1 MDTINKIIKL
11 LDEKNLNQKALTDF
25 LGIDKS
31 TFSAWKSG
39 KNQSYKK
46 YLYEISKFLD
56 VSVDY
61 LIGNSIEIDFL
72 PHEND
77 EYLIKC
83 PYCDYDYVHY
93 DGFADVNFSTAK
105 SSGIALKFFCE
116 AGHKFYVIVETYKGN
131 TYMVTTDGDYK
142 MQNNRDLIFESSLT
156 SLSDLWTKD
165 DFNRICNQYASL
177 DSYGKK
183 AVDDLLDNE
192 YERCQEEKKIKV
204 IQLPLSE
211 LKVSAGIGSWIED
224 NRYGTI
230 EVVDTPESRKA
241 DLVIE
246 INGNSMEPTYHNGDN
261 VLVRL
266 QPSIDIG
273 EIGVF
278 VKGSEGYIKELGKNC
293 LISRNKEYED
303 IIFNEY
309 SDIHCVG
316 KVIGV
321 AEVIR

>member
-11 LDEKNLNQKALTDF
+11 LDKKNLNQKALTDF

-93 DGFADVNFSTAK
+93 DGFTDVKFSTSK

-131 TYMVTTDGDYK
+131 TYMVTTDGDYNVQK
-142 MQNNRDLIFESSLT
+142 NRELIYESSLT
-156 SLSDLWTKD
+156 SLSDLWIKN
-165 DFNRICNQYASL
+165 DFNRICNQYVAL
-177 DSYGKK
+177 DYYGKK
-183 AVDDLLDNE
+183 SVDDLLNNE
-192 YERCQEEKKIKV
+192 YERCQEEKKLKV
-204 IQLPLSE
+204 IQLPMSE
-211 LKVSAGIGSWIED
+211 LKVSAGTGEWLDDECLDRI
-224 NRYGTI
+224 T
-230 EVVDTPESRKA
+230 VPDTPTARKS

-246 INGNSMEPTYHNGDN
+246 IDGDSMAPEFHNGDK
-261 VLVRL
+261 VFVRL
-266 QPSIDIG
+266 QPAVNIG

-278 VKGSEGYIKELGKNC
+278 TKDNKGYIKKYASDK
-293 LISRNKEYED
+293 LISINPEYDD
-303 IIFNEY
+303 IYPEENSEIK
-309 SDIHCVG
+309 CVG
-316 KVIGV
+316 KVLGKV
-321 AEVIR
+321 